1 MTIYE
6 DVAKRLRTEIL
17 GEGNEDDVWYLYM
30 LAVSPRFKGKGIGR
44 ALVGYVTD
52 IVLCL
57 GKGLMV
63 G

>member
-1 MTIYE
+1 MTAYE

-17 GEGNEDDVWYLYM
+17 GEGYEENVWYLYM
-30 LAVSPRFKGKGIGR
+30 LAVSPRFQGKGIGKT
-44 ALVGYVTD
+44 LVTYVTD
-52 IVLCL
+52 IVNCL